1 MTSFLG
7 VPIMVADQAVGN
19 LYLTDKAGGGEFTQQ
34 DEMALTILAEFAGV
48 VIDHAQRYRGL
59 SADRA
64 ELQRTVDGLNAVL
77 QVSHTVRGT
86 NINATLELI
95 AVHGRALKWRRAMV
109 VEQDREGE
117 KGLLVVLS
125 D

>member
-7 VPIMVADQAVGN
+7 VPIMVGDDPVGN
-19 LYLTDKAGGGEFTQQ
+19 LYLTDKADGAENTEK
-34 DEMALTILAEFAGV
+34 DETALTILAEFAGV
-48 VIDHAQRYRGL
+48 AIDHAQRYGGL
-59 SADRA
+59 DADRA
-64 ELQRTVDGLNAVL
+64 ELQQTVDTLNAAL
-77 QVSHTVRGT
+77 QISHTVCGT
-86 NINATLELI
+86 NIEAALQLI
-95 AVHGRALKWRRAMV
+95 DVRSRPLRWRRAMV